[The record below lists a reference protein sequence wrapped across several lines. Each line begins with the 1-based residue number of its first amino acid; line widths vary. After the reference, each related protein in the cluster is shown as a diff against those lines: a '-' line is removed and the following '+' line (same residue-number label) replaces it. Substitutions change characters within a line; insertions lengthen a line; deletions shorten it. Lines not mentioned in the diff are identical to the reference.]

1 MLLTLCNYRKREL
14 LRFTKLFQRGESI
27 SLKQKWLPVQPLP
40 GVNIFCLIVF
50 SYFISKPLMPTLAT
64 WNGKS
69 RICSLYACFSL
80 LNFLNNTKRMMT
92 VCYVWKITENRS
104 ELWQNK
110 TEHGKWL
117 CQMPGR
123 FKICLK

>member
-1 MLLTLCNYRKREL
+1 MPDITDVLLPLCNCRKPEL
-14 LRFTKLFQRGESI
+14 LKFTKLFQRGEHQAETQVAPSSI
-27 SLKQKWLPVQPLP
+27 LT
-40 GVNIFCLIVF
+40 GGNIFCQIVF

-104 ELWQNK
+104 EL
-110 TEHGKWL
+110 
-117 CQMPGR
+117 
-123 FKICLK
+123 